1 MNMPVVQNSAGE
13 PIDDDDDL
21 LAAVDNALSAEADK
35 PKRSVRTM
43 ISNAGNVLKRIVEQ
57 ARKKEAELEAIK
69 ATATADYERIVA
81 DAKAVRDKCHQDTDA
96 DLFQIRTT
104 LDVIDPAR
112 AKLAEMA

>member
-1 MNMPVVQNSAGE
+1 MNMPTVQTAGSE
-13 PIDDDDDL
+13 PLQGDDDL
-21 LAAVDNALSAEADK
+21 LEAVDNALSSEPGK

-69 ATATADYERIVA
+69 ATATADYERTVA
-81 DAKAVRDKCHQDTDA
+81 DAKALRDKCHEETDA

-104 LDVIDPAR
+104 LEVIDPAR